1 MKGIDF
7 ATSAVFALAVKVLR
21 RQGIHIDGVPLE
33 AALCADAPIAL
44 PAAGQRAVLAA
55 VLAEHGPLPLL
66 RVGEVVA
73 AHGQQPL
80 LQALLAARSGPE
92 LIQRCLRLERY
103 AGTRHR
109 TQVERL
115 EDDMAE
121 LQRVAVNGIR
131 PDPAE
136 ELLALGIQIGLLR
149 AIGCADVTAELGDHR
164 IARGCGGWDEAAAR
178 SVARSVAASAPWRL
192 AWKPPTSRVH
202 PTAAEPDDSGAAPAE
217 VALVTAILRHDPAQ
231 TIQIDRVAQRLGLGS
246 RTLQRRLAAHGVSL
260 SSIGRAVRV
269 RHACSLL
276 ITGDEP
282 LPVVGFASGFSD
294 QPHFTRTFHRQTGLT
309 PRSYRVLVG
318 EQGGLAG
325 VKQLAHGHRGGGSW
339 V

>member
-21 RQGIHIDGVPLE
+21 RQSIHIDGVPLE

-92 LIQRCLRLERY
+92 LIERGLRLERY
-103 AGTRHR
+103 ASTRHR

-121 LQRVAVNGIR
+121 LQRVAVDGSR

-164 IARGCGGWDEAAAR
+164 IARGCGDWDEAAAR
-178 SVARSVAASAPWRL
+178 RVAGDVASARWRL
-192 AWKPPTSRVH
+192 AWKPATSPVH
-202 PTAAEPDDSGAAPAE
+202 PTVAEPDDSEAAAAE
-217 VALVTAILRHDPAQ
+217 VALVTATLRHDPAQ
-231 TIQIDRVAQRLGLGS
+231 MLQLDRVAQQLGLGS